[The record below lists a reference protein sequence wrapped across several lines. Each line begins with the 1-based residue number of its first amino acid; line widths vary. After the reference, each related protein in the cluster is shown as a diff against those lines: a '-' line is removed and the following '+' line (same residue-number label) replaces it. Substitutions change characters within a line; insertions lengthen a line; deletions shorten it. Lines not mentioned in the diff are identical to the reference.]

1 MQRRAGPVN
10 PVSPHPNGIPGY
22 CFNPVE
28 DLPVAEDHLMK
39 HNFADDYYT
48 EPVFSS
54 QALYGFRHKAETYDT
69 KNRRD

>member
-1 MQRRAGPVN
+1 MQRKAGPVN

-28 DLPVAEDHLMK
+28 DLPVAEDHQIEHSL
-39 HNFADDYYT
+39 ADRDSK

-54 QALYGFRHKAETYDT
+54 QVVSGFTHQTETDGT
-69 KNRRD
+69 